1 MVWWAWI
8 ILGIACIAIEIHFT
22 HDFSLFCVGVSAL
35 IVGAITALSARLP
48 DFSQWLVFGAL
59 SVAVLLLV
67 RKPLLGRF
75 LPHRGRDADFNYL
88 IGELATPD
96 GDLPANGAGRA
107 ELRGSTWT
115 ARNGAASDLQ
125 KGQRCRVEKV
135 EGLTLWLK
143 AE

>member
-67 RKPLLGRF
+67 RKPLLGREGSR
-75 LPHRGRDADFNYL
+75 HRTENVSAEWAEGAS
-88 IGELATPD
+88 LAR
-96 GDLPANGAGRA
+96 AGSQA
-107 ELRGSTWT
+107 K
-115 ARNGAASDLQ
+115 NQPQ
-125 KGQRCRVEKV
+125 K
-135 EGLTLWLK
+135 
-143 AE
+143 